1 MLTSLVTKAK
11 QTKIP
16 IWKWVLGFLIGTMV
30 LLGAWWLHR
39 RLNELRKLRAEKRLV
54 EERQKDMAMMAAN
67 EKDADMAV
75 ALREEAQAL
84 EDQSKWLT
92 EELTAREREYA
103 ETKKRIN
110 DAENW
115 QELEKE
121 ARGDK

>member
-1 MLTSLVTKAK
+1 MLPSLVEKAK

-16 IWKWVLGFLIGTMV
+16 IWKWVLGFLIGTLV

-39 RLNELRKLRAEKRLV
+39 RLSELRKLRAEKRLV

-67 EKDADMAV
+67 EKDADMAA
-75 ALREEAQAL
+75 ALREEAAHL
-84 EDQSKWLT
+84 EAQRKKL
-92 EELTAREREYA
+92 EAELIAQEREYA

>member
-84 EDQSKWLT
+84 EDQSKLLT